1 MDTAT
6 EAPTVPVVT
15 TFRDRINGLK
25 RKELVEI
32 AKEDFQLNVEEKVS
46 IETLKDILQRCH
58 EERVM
63 TAMEENQKAAHV
75 FLEANPDEKLL
86 NVQFLPLDFPN
97 NPLKFSFDGGYG
109 IRDRKNPK
117 KNPTGLSS
125 MPTFFLIPGQ
135 NYQLPICVIRHLEGL
150 TCRDSKPEFDSTTG
164 MIAGNIPVIKQRF
177 MLRPILD
184 DLAMSN
190 QGTRSFQ
197 KG

>member
-6 EAPTVPVVT
+6 QAPDVPATT
-15 TFRDRINGLK
+15 TFRERIKGLK

-32 AKEDFQLNVEEKVS
+32 AKDDYQLNVDDKVNV
-46 IETLKDILQRCH
+46 ETLKDILQRCH

-63 TAMEENQKAAHV
+63 KALGENQKAAKI
-75 FLEANPDEKLL
+75 FLEANSDERLL

-117 KNPTGLSS
+117 KNPNGLSS

-135 NYQLPICVIRHLEGL
+135 QYQLPICVIRHLEGL
-150 TCRDSKPEFDSTTG
+150 TCRDSKPEFDSVTG
-164 MIAGNIPVIKQRF
+164 MIAGNVPVIKQRF

-184 DLAMSN
+184 DLAMSS
-190 QGTRSFQ
+190 QGTRDFQ